1 MPRTPPPDAT
11 AEHSGAPSLP
21 RGRGPGRSSHSPR
34 PPCTPTLLR
43 KVTDVTRF
51 AASSLVTS
59 RDAALPAQ
67 HSPGSVFAAGM
78 PQKEAG
84 QKAKHGT
91 NRKAANVRG
100 PRPAPEGHPG
110 GLSAA
115 VTMEHSCEASSA
127 LTPTEPGA
135 LAARPSS
142 SAPAGRHAPAPSE
155 AARPCDG
162 GRGARVPLR
171 GRARPVRG
179 DGAGGCPGAPG
190 SSGLSVPPARGEG
203 FAGSLR

>member
-1 MPRTPPPDAT
+1 M
-11 AEHSGAPSLP
+11 
-21 RGRGPGRSSHSPR
+21 
-34 PPCTPTLLR
+34 
-43 KVTDVTRF
+43 TDVTRF
-51 AASSLVTS
+51 AASLLVTS

-155 AARPCDG
+155 AARPSPFTETKPG
-162 GRGARVPLR
+162 AARGP
-171 GRARPVRG
+171 RARPDSVSHLPGERASLGGSVRRLQLTH
-179 DGAGGCPGAPG
+179 PLR
-190 SSGLSVPPARGEG
+190 SSAELNSRWDLEH
-203 FAGSLR
+203 F